1 MRSRRTPAL
10 SNHSHNFWE
19 VLTRSRKNPVGGI
32 LGLRCILHFMIR
44 KTPKGYV
51 LLSKTTGKKLGG
63 PYKTRNQALKRERQ
77 VQFFKRR
84 KAA

>member
-1 MRSRRTPAL
+1 
-10 SNHSHNFWE
+10 
-19 VLTRSRKNPVGGI
+19 
-32 LGLRCILHFMIR
+32 MIR

-51 LLSKTTGKKLGG
+51 LLSKSTRKKLGG
-63 PYKTRNQALKRERQ
+63 PYKTRDQAVKRERQ